1 MPIAK
6 DRTVIVTQDDLP
18 VNVAS
23 PEYKG
28 VTVDTYKQQLSSI
41 LIYVEGS
48 QWITE
53 YYSQVLNE
61 NNELNP
67 LQPKLPA
74 PYQQYI
80 KIKELELKVTDP
92 LTHNQNQENNEMEVV
107 GTANVPAGVI
117 PNVGDMFLADIGD
130 GKEGVFA
137 VTASDKKTMFTSAV
151 YVIEYRLVNPNGTQK
166 RLELENKVVKTVYYR
181 KDFVTFGQDPIIIEP
196 EVLNIEKLTTHLN
209 NIKDYYFSRFYSNE
223 YSTLIV
229 PNQGASVY
237 DPFLVKTMQAMFNV
251 DEHPVLQKIRH
262 LNIEGDQALKQD
274 TLWTALLNVNKTYLL
289 NAVTKIW
296 LVSTRYWSGYP
307 LLKTIRFSGIEYVA
321 YPNNP
326 LTTVNNQFCLGPEVV
341 GIQFSDSSRI
351 DSNGDVIPW
360 VDPTPTPP
368 PVVVGEWDASNDTFP
383 TLGTGPSNT
392 IAPYDTWLISD
403 AGSPGGLALAE
414 NQFIQAVVA
423 APGQDASN
431 WIIYDMSTPIIPPN
445 PLIRPVTLDDYYV
458 LSEAFYTNNGPLQSV
473 LEVQLTNMFSDEA
486 ISISELYR
494 LCDDYL
500 NWGLLEQFYYTPLL
514 LTMIKHVIRKM

>member
-1 MPIAK
+1 
-6 DRTVIVTQDDLP
+6 
-18 VNVAS
+18 
-23 PEYKG
+23 
-28 VTVDTYKQQLSSI
+28 
-41 LIYVEGS
+41 
-48 QWITE
+48 
-53 YYSQVLNE
+53 
-61 NNELNP
+61 
-67 LQPKLPA
+67 
-74 PYQQYI
+74 
-80 KIKELELKVTDP
+80 
-92 LTHNQNQENNEMEVV
+92 
-107 GTANVPAGVI
+107 
-117 PNVGDMFLADIGD
+117 
-130 GKEGVFA
+130 
-137 VTASDKKTMFTSAV
+137 
-151 YVIEYRLVNPNGTQK
+151 
-166 RLELENKVVKTVYYR
+166 
-181 KDFVTFGQDPIIIEP
+181 
-196 EVLNIEKLTTHLN
+196 
-209 NIKDYYFSRFYSNE
+209 
-223 YSTLIV
+223 
-229 PNQGASVY
+229 
-237 DPFLVKTMQAMFNV
+237 MQAMFNV
-251 DEHPVLQKIRH
+251 DEHPILQKIRH

-326 LTTVNNQFCLGPEVV
+326 LTTVNNQFCLKPEVV

-368 PVVVGEWDASNDTFP
+368 PVVVGNGMHRMIPFLHWVQDHQILS
-383 TLGTGPSNT
+383 LLH
-392 IAPYDTWLISD
+392 DTWLITD
-403 AGSPGGLALAE
+403 AGSPGGLVVAE
-414 NQFIQAVVA
+414 NQFIQATVA
-423 APGQDASN
+423 APGQDANN

-445 PLIRPVTLDDYYV
+445 PLIRPVTIDDYYV
-458 LSEAFYTNNGPLQSV
+458 LSEAFYNNNPLQSV